1 MKRWKSHPLT
11 QIKRGLTSLFVC
23 LVAILPL
30 ASMAQMTHVFAH
42 GNDGRTTAALPTMQ
56 TRPADNTTDAP
67 QPFRQPLISVTFDDG
82 WESIYTMAMPTLSK
96 YGIHTTQY
104 IISGTDKESN
114 YVSDAQIANMEVAG
128 HEVDSHTVDH
138 ADLTTLDD
146 AQLQTEL
153 AKSQKDLRSRF
164 GAGVADDFASPYGS
178 TNAHVLTEIKKYYR
192 SHRNTDGDYSNG
204 VSEYDVN
211 LQQTFDPYNIIGVTV
226 RRDTKVSDLKKLVD
240 YTKAHNGW
248 LVITYHQIDESS
260 SNFGMDA
267 DSIDKQLAYLS
278 STDVRIAT
286 MGQVMDTIAPNHLPE
301 F

>member
-1 MKRWKSHPLT
+1 MKRWKKHPLT
-11 QIKRGLTSLFVC
+11 HIKRGLTSLFVC
-23 LVAILPL
+23 LVALLPL
-30 ASMAQMTHVFAH
+30 VSFAQLTHVFAH
-42 GNDGRTTAALPTMQ
+42 SSNGRSSAALPTVQM
-56 TRPADNTTDAP
+56 RPADNTAQAP
-67 QPFRQPLISVTFDDG
+67 QPFQHPLISVTFDDG
-82 WESIYTMAMPTLSK
+82 WESIYKTAMPLLSK

-104 IISGTDKESN
+104 IISDTGQQSN
-114 YVSDAQIANMEVAG
+114 YVSDTQIVNMELAG

-138 ADLTTLDD
+138 ADLTTLGD

-164 GAGVADDFASPYGS
+164 GFGVADDFASPYGS
-178 TNAHVLTEIKKYYR
+178 TNDHVLTEVKKHYR

-211 LQQTFDPYNIIGVTV
+211 VQQGFDPYNIIGVTI

-248 LVITYHQIDESS
+248 LVITYHQIDEGS

-267 DSIDKQLAYLS
+267 ASLDKQLAYLG

-286 MGQVMDTIAPNHLPE
+286 IGQVMDTIAPNHLPE